1 MDDGTEMS
9 DSSEVVESF
18 CLSDAGL
25 SLLGEGFPRLEKL
38 SLIWCS
44 NVSSVGL
51 RSLAER
57 CGSLRS
63 LDLQVHFYLNT
74 EEIF

>member
-1 MDDGTEMS
+1 MDDATEIS
-9 DSSEVVESF
+9 DLSEVVESC

-25 SLLGEGFPRLEKL
+25 TLLGEGFPKLEKL

-63 LDLQVHFYLNT
+63 LDLQVYFYICT
-74 EEIF
+74 